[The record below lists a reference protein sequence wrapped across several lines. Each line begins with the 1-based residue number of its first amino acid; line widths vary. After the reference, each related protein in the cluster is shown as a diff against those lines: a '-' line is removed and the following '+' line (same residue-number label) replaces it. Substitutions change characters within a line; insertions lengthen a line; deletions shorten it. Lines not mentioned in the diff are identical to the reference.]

1 MSASDGCLSV
11 VMPCYNEVATV
22 DEIVSRVLA
31 SRFTGE
37 LIVVDDASTDGT
49 RDRLSRYDDPR
60 VKVVLLS
67 ENRGKGAAVRR
78 GFAEASREFVVIQ
91 DADLEYSPGDWDALL
106 APLAR
111 GDADVVYGVRTQ
123 EGPARRV
130 PYFWH
135 MICNRMLTLLSN
147 MLTGVRLADVATC
160 YKAFRLEVV
169 QSLELRENRFGIDT
183 EITAK
188 VAAGGWRIWETAISY
203 TSRNYAEGKKITWKD
218 GIAVFV
224 CIVRYAV
231 SVRVCRSPQ
240 STSTSRI
247 S

>member
-11 VMPCYNEVATV
+11 VMPCYNEVATI

-37 LIVVDDASTDGT
+37 LIVVDDGSTDGT
-49 RDRLSRYDDPR
+49 ARRLSRYDDPR
-60 VKVVLLS
+60 VRVLLQP

-78 GFAEASREFVVIQ
+78 GFAEASRQFVVIQ
-91 DADLEYSPGDWDALL
+91 DADLEYDPADWEALL

-123 EGPARRV
+123 EGSSRRV
-130 PYFWH
+130 PYYWH

-147 MLTGVRLADVATC
+147 MLTGLWLSDVATC
-160 YKAFRLEVV
+160 YKALRLEVV
-169 QSLELRENRFGIDT
+169 RSLDLCEDRFGIDT

-188 VAAGGWRIWETAISY
+188 VAAGGWRVWETGISY

-218 GIAVFV
+218 GVAVFG
-224 CIVRYAV
+224 CIVRYGI
-231 SVRVCRSPQ
+231 SVRLRPLIQ
-240 STSTSRI
+240 SARTSRI

>member
-11 VMPCYNEVATV
+11 VMPCYNEISTV
-22 DEIVSRVLA
+22 DEIVSKVLG
-31 SRFTGE
+31 SRFTGQ
-37 LIVVDDASTDGT
+37 LIVVDDGSTDGT
-49 RDRLSRYDDPR
+49 RRRLSQYDDPR
-60 VKVVLLS
+60 VRVLLQP

-91 DADLEYSPGDWDALL
+91 DADLEYDPGDWDALL

-123 EGPARRV
+123 EGPSQRA

-147 MLTGVRLADVATC
+147 MLTGVCLSDVATC

-169 QSLELRENRFGIDT
+169 RSLDLRENRFGIDT

-188 VAAGGWRIWETAISY
+188 VAAGGWRVWETAISY

-218 GIAVFV
+218 GIAAFV
-224 CIVRYAV
+224 CILRYGV
-231 SVRVCRSPQ
+231 SVRIRPSTQ
-240 STSTSRI
+240 SVRTSKI

>member
-1 MSASDGCLSV
+1 
-11 VMPCYNEVATV
+11 MPCYNEVATV

-49 RDRLSRYDDPR
+49 QDRLSQCDDPR
-60 VKVVLLS
+60 VRVFQQPK
-67 ENRGKGAAVRR
+67 NRGKGAAVRR
-78 GFAEASREFVVIQ
+78 GFGEASCEFVVIQ
-91 DADLEYSPGDWDALL
+91 DADLEYDPADWDALL
-106 APLAR
+106 APLAS

-123 EGPARRV
+123 EGPSRRA

-135 MICNRMLTLLSN
+135 MVANRVLTLLSN
-147 MLTGVRLADVATC
+147 MFTGVRLADVATC

-169 QSLELRENRFGIDT
+169 RSLDLRENRFGIDT

-188 VAAGGWRIWETAISY
+188 VAAGGWRIWETSISY

-218 GIAVFV
+218 GIAAFV
-224 CIVRYAV
+224 CIVRYGI
-231 SVRVCRSPQ
+231 SVRVRKLG
-240 STSTSRI
+240 RRA
-247 S
+247 

>member
-11 VMPCYNEVATV
+11 VMPCYNEVATI

-37 LIVVDDASTDGT
+37 LIVVDDGSTDGT
-49 RDRLSRYDDPR
+49 QDRLSGYEDPR
-60 VKVVLLS
+60 VRVLRHP
-67 ENRGKGAAVRR
+67 ENRGKGAAVRL
-78 GFAEASREFVVIQ
+78 GFAEASCEFVVIQ
-91 DADLEYSPGDWDALL
+91 DADLEYDPGDWDALL

-123 EGPARRV
+123 EGPAHRV

-135 MICNRMLTLLSN
+135 MIANRMLTLLSN
-147 MLTGVRLADVATC
+147 MLTGVRLSDVATC
-160 YKAFRLEVV
+160 YKAFRLEVIRAFD
-169 QSLELRENRFGIDT
+169 LRENRFGIDT

-188 VAAGGWRIWETAISY
+188 VAAGGWRIWETGISY

-218 GIAVFV
+218 GVAAIV
-224 CIVRYAV
+224 CIVRYGI
-231 SVRVCRSPQ
+231 SVRVRKLG
-240 STSTSRI
+240 RRA
-247 S
+247 